1 MIGIVVAKSSAK
13 KCRELSEHLAST
25 MLAGVLHRKRIDM
38 ISKDQVQF
46 DAHTYILLA
55 IFWETNWRPDG
66 PIMSAQGFIDK
77 HRRDIW
83 DTCKVL
89 EVLGLAV
96 PDGKSPLNW
105 RPTSDL
111 IDLVTLFRE
120 APECGQVLA
129 TDTEQEALPAVLD
142 VLAFIGLLK
151 RADDGEW
158 MPTRQ
163 LRKLA
168 AERCLIPRDQP
179 RHCNVYAGD

>member
-1 MIGIVVAKSSAK
+1 
-13 KCRELSEHLAST
+13 
-25 MLAGVLHRKRIDM
+25 VLHEKRIDM
-38 ISKDQVQF
+38 ISSDQVQF
-46 DAHTYILLA
+46 DTHTYILLS
-55 IFWETNWRPDG
+55 IFWETNWRADR
-66 PIMSAQGFIDK
+66 PIMSAEEFVDK
-77 HRRDIW
+77 HKREIW
-83 DTCKVL
+83 GTCKVF

-96 PDGKSPLNW
+96 LDGKSPLNW

-120 APECGQVLA
+120 GPECGEVLA
-129 TDTEQEALPAVLD
+129 TDTEQEALPALVGESLRGTVSYVPD

-158 MPTRQ
+158 MPTQQ

-168 AERCLIPRDQP
+168 AERCLIPRDPP

>member
-1 MIGIVVAKSSAK
+1 
-13 KCRELSEHLAST
+13 
-25 MLAGVLHRKRIDM
+25 M
-38 ISKDQVQF
+38 ISPDQVQF
-46 DAHTYILLA
+46 DTHTYILLS
-55 IFWETNWRPDG
+55 IFWETNWRADR

-77 HRRDIW
+77 HQREIR
-83 DTCKVL
+83 DTCKVF

-120 APECGQVLA
+120 GPGCGEVLA
-129 TDTEQEALPAVLD
+129 TDTEQEALSALVGDSLIGTASYVRD

-158 MPTRQ
+158 MPMQQ

-179 RHCNVYAGD
+179 RHCNVYAGTNAKPEPAKSTKIPQKAML